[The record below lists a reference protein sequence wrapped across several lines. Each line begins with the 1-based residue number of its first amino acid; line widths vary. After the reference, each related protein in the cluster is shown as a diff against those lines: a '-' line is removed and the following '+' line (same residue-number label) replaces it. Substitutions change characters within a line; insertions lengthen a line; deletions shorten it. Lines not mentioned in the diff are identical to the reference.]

1 VFYFAKLSI
10 NEASKNSLAIARSL
24 YQGEK
29 IKQIY
34 RIKLK
39 KKVQGTN
46 CKNDLELSLT
56 MKKSP

>member
-10 NEASKNSLAIARSL
+10 NEAPKYSLAIARSL

-34 RIKLK
+34 R
-39 KKVQGTN
+39 
-46 CKNDLELSLT
+46 D
-56 MKKSP
+56 

>member
-10 NEASKNSLAIARSL
+10 NEASKYSLAIAGSL

-34 RIKLK
+34 RDQIEKESSRNKL
-39 KKVQGTN
+39 
-46 CKNDLELSLT
+46 
-56 MKKSP
+56 